1 MIPAGYMF
9 KKVISRPAWLKA
21 ADVGDIFSLSGCV
34 SENFTDYVSYWQ
46 HNGYWLF
53 DSPTVMEQIARKNNL
68 DLDDMTL
75 FYYEVFAEEF
85 DASSRRWSTF
95 KLELSF
101 PTNVEEPKWPQLA
114 GYDVTTFTAGA
125 SPECSPLSCSGLAA
139 AVAVNRHCLF
149 ESFEQAKESLEAG
162 KFDYSEPGPV
172 RIFAVYTLG
181 S

>member
-68 DLDDMTL
+68 DLDGMTL
-75 FYYEVFAEEF
+75 FYYEVFEEEF

-101 PTNVEEPKWPQLA
+101 PTNVEEPKWPQLG

-149 ESFEQAKESLEAG
+149 ESFEQAKE
-162 KFDYSEPGPV
+162 
-172 RIFAVYTLG
+172 
-181 S
+181 